1 MPQLV
6 PFYFINQI
14 TFCYIFFVALLW
26 ILSKYLLPNMPLT
39 SFARMSLL
47 NPAYG
52 KKGITRS

>member
-14 TFCYIFFVALLW
+14 TFCYIFFIVILW
-26 ILSKYLLPNMPLT
+26 VLSKYLLPNIPLT

-47 NPAYG
+47 NPY
-52 KKGITRS
+52 KKWTA